1 MRHRIAGRHFKR
13 HTGARLAFYRGLV
26 KALLLHEKIKTT
38 EARAK
43 EISGQAHKL
52 ITLGKEEGSLHARR
66 QIIAALG
73 GDQQLAAKVIDVLGP
88 RFKERPGGYTRM
100 AALGPR
106 VGDAAPM
113 VMLELVD

>member
-1 MRHRIAGRHFKR
+1 MRHRVDGRHFKR

-26 KALLLHEKIKTT
+26 KSLLLHEKIKTT
-38 EARAK
+38 DARAK
-43 EISGQAHKL
+43 EISGLAHKL
-52 ITLGKEEGSLHARR
+52 ITLGKKGDLHSRR

-73 GDQQLAAKVIDVLGP
+73 GDQQLTAKVIDVLGP

-100 AALGPR
+100 AALGRR
-106 VGDAAPM
+106 VGDAAPV

>member
-38 EARAK
+38 DARAK
-43 EISGQAHKL
+43 EISGMAHKL
-52 ITLGKEEGSLHARR
+52 ITLGKKGDLHARR
-66 QIIAALG
+66 QIVAALG
-73 GDQQLAAKVIDVLGP
+73 GDQQLAAKVIDVLSP

-100 AALGPR
+100 AALGHR
-106 VGDAAPM
+106 VGDAAPV

>member
-1 MRHRIAGRHFKR
+1 MRHRVDGRHFKR
-13 HTGARLAFYRGLV
+13 HTGARLAFYRGLI
-26 KALLLHEKIKTT
+26 KSLLLHEKIKTT
-38 EARAK
+38 DARAK
-43 EISGQAHKL
+43 EISGMAHKL
-52 ITLGKEEGSLHARR
+52 ITLGKKGDLHSRR

-100 AALGPR
+100 AHLGTR

-113 VMLELVD
+113 VMLELLD

>member
-1 MRHRIAGRHFKR
+1 MRHRVDGRHFKR
-13 HTGARLAFYRGLV
+13 HTGARLALYRGLI
-26 KALLLHEKIKTT
+26 KSLLLHEKIKTT

-43 EISGQAHKL
+43 EISGLAHKL
-52 ITLGKEEGSLHARR
+52 ITLGKDADLHARR
-66 QIIAALG
+66 QIIAELG
-73 GDQQLAAKVIDVLGP
+73 GDEQLAAKIVDVLGP

-100 AALGPR
+100 ANLGHR